1 MGRGWEGPGKEDV
14 GVGHQKT
21 RHGGFMGTPT
31 LVRGLHLGDPLSGV
45 SLSGGNTECPG
56 PLVCLGGLLCPGGPR

>member
-1 MGRGWEGPGKEDV
+1 MWGWAFRRPVTGAPWDAS
-14 GVGHQKT
+14 
-21 RHGGFMGTPT
+21 T

-56 PLVCLGGLLCPGGPR
+56 PLVCLGSCCVQEGPGELAAPTGESH

>member
-1 MGRGWEGPGKEDV
+1 M
-14 GVGHQKT
+14 GHQKT

-56 PLVCLGGLLCPGGPR
+56 PLVCLGGFLCPGGPR